1 MVKPIKDL
9 KFITLKIARWDLDK
23 RVDIKSNDELG
34 ELLKTFNDMADKL
47 QNTFNIKSQFVANVS
62 HELKIPLT
70 SIKGFAE
77 TLRYVEEKFTIKI
90 PLK

>member
-1 MVKPIKDL
+1 
-9 KFITLKIARWDLDK
+9 
-23 RVDIKSNDELG
+23 
-34 ELLKTFNDMADKL
+34 MADKL

-62 HELKIPLT
+62 HELKILLT